1 MGIAGCNGWWKKKGV
16 SEDDIKISSYADYK
30 NYLKNVVR
38 EIMKQSD
45 MNINEILDMPF
56 SFFMD
61 IVEEENEPE
70 EKDSLI
76 KAFGG

>member
-1 MGIAGCNGWWKKKGV
+1 
-16 SEDDIKISSYADYK
+16 
-30 NYLKNVVR
+30 
-38 EIMKQSD
+38 MKQSD